1 MTDLTLDAGPAA
13 VDNGR
18 HLPSSPSTTGDPV
31 HIVDRVR
38 PSVGEPVA
46 EVVPAAETEIY
57 SADEGQPLVD
67 DDQFLV
73 VGPQQGQ
80 GGVVGVPDHADVGVA
95 QALQTPLG
103 VDALDAENSLHLLV
117 QKDEDTDSGTGL
129 SLKQM
134 RIGLG
139 LV

>member
-1 MTDLTLDAGPAA
+1 M
-13 VDNGR
+13 
-18 HLPSSPSTTGDPV
+18 
-31 HIVDRVR
+31 
-38 PSVGEPVA
+38 A

>member
-1 MTDLTLDAGPAA
+1 M
-13 VDNGR
+13 
-18 HLPSSPSTTGDPV
+18 
-31 HIVDRVR
+31 
-38 PSVGEPVA
+38 A

-80 GGVVGVPDHADVGVA
+80 GGVVGMTDHADVGVA

-103 VDALDAENSLHLLV
+103 MDALDAENSLHLLV

-134 RIGLG
+134 SIG
-139 LV
+139 